1 MISECVM
8 ALMGTINTHSSQA
21 NRILLIPSSVGIN
34 CTMTNNNEQREK
46 ERRAERLT
54 LARVR
59 ANVGG
64 TKAAS
69 VKFGWNANNYKAH
82 ESGRNGFGIADAKKY
97 AKAYN
102 VSVTWLNFGIG
113 SVEETFTDTDELKIE
128 AINLFDSLPAALQE
142 AVVQNMRTLATLSTP
157 QTQADKQAEDNQA
170 DE

>member
-1 MISECVM
+1 MIAVCVITQ
-8 ALMGTINTHSSQA
+8 MGTINTQARQA
-21 NRILLIPSSVGIN
+21 NGILLIPPKMGIN
-34 CTMTNNNEQREK
+34 YTMTNNNEQREK

-69 VKFGWNANNYKAH
+69 DKYGWNVNNYKAH

-113 SVEETFTDTDELKIE
+113 SPEEIFSETDDLKVE
-128 AINLFDSLPAALQE
+128 AINLFDSMPSDLQA
-142 AVVQNMRTLATLSTP
+142 AVVQHMRSLSTLTHQRAEP
-157 QTQADKQAEDNQA
+157 EKHKKADSEAE
-170 DE
+170 

>member
-1 MISECVM
+1 
-8 ALMGTINTHSSQA
+8 MGTINTHLRQVET
-21 NRILLIPSSVGIN
+21 ILLIPNRMGMN
-34 CTMTNNNEQREK
+34 YTMTNNTEQREK

-69 VKFGWNANNYKAH
+69 DKFGWNVNNYKAH
-82 ESGRNGFGIADAKKY
+82 ESGRNGFGIADAKRY

-113 SVEETFTDTDELKIE
+113 SADEIFSETDDLKVE
-128 AINLFDSLPAALQE
+128 AINLFDGMPAALQE
-142 AVVQNMRTLATLSTP
+142 AVVQHMRSLSNLNH
-157 QTQADKQAEDNQA
+157 QQAAASKQSTSDLED
-170 DE
+170 E

>member
-8 ALMGTINTHSSQA
+8 TRMGTINTHIRQA
-21 NRILLIPSSVGIN
+21 KRILLIPKSMGIN
-34 CTMTNNNEQREK
+34 CTMTNNSEQREK

-113 SVEETFTDTDELKIE
+113 SIEETFTDTDELKVE

-157 QTQADKQAEDNQA
+157 KPDTEKQVKENQV